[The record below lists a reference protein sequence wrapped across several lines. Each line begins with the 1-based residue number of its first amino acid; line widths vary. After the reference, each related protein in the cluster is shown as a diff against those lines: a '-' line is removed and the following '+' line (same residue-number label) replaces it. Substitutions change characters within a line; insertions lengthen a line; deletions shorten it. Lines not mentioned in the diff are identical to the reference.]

1 MSQFRTWCDERKE
14 KVRDHLLVVLKT
26 DNDRVD
32 VGVKTVARELPQ
44 HYISIDRHA
53 DILERLGKTAA
64 AQYLRDKL
72 PEMKSARS
80 GELGEILAISYVK
93 EETLWKHTIKKLR
106 LKDHREM
113 PMRGDDFIA
122 IDFKDN
128 KIQFLKGES
137 KSRVKISKST
147 LKKARK
153 ALSSNDERPTP
164 HALAFFSDRLAEEN
178 RDDIADQI
186 NNAQFRDGIP
196 INQVSHM
203 MFILSANNPKHLLTD
218 DLSKYNGKA
227 RQISVMLQIKTHQNF
242 IKSVYDAV
250 IADGHA

>member
-1 MSQFRTWCDERKE
+1 MSQFRTWCDKRKE

-26 DNDRVD
+26 DNDRVA

-72 PEMKSARS
+72 PETKSARS

-122 IDFKDN
+122 IDFKDD

-137 KSRVKISKST
+137 KSRVRISKST

-164 HALAFFSDRLAEEN
+164 HALAFFSDRLAEEVH
-178 RDDIADQI
+178 DDIADQI
-186 NNAQFRDGIP
+186 HNAQLRDGIS
-196 INQVSHM
+196 IDQVSHM
-203 MFILSANNPKHLLTD
+203 MFIFSANDPKHLLKN

-250 IADGHA
+250 IADGNT